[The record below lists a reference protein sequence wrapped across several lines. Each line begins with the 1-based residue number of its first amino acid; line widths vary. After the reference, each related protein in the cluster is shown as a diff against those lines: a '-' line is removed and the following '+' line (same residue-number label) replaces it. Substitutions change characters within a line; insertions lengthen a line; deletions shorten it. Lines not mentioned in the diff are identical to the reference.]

1 MYIISYGWAMSKK
14 LPVEDC
20 KCVKDISEFDE
31 SFIKSYNEES
41 AKEYFLEFHFQCQEH
56 LHSFLKVLPFLP
68 ERMNVEKVQ
77 KFVAILHNKTEF
89 AVYMRNIK
97 QGLSHGLVLKKVHRV
112 IHFNQKFVLKPYIDI
127 NNDLRKVPTNNFGKE
142 FFRLMNN

>member
-1 MYIISYGWAMSKK
+1 MKKVLKSIS
-14 LPVEDC
+14 L
-20 KCVKDISEFDE
+20 
-31 SFIKSYNEES
+31 N
-41 AKEYFLEFHFQCQEH
+41 FLFQCQEH

-68 ERMNVEKVQ
+68 ERTNVEKVQ

-112 IHFNQKFVLKPYIDI
+112 IHFNQKFCLKPYIDI
-127 NNDLRKVPTNNFGKE
+127 NNDLRKVPTNNFGKDI
-142 FFRLMNN
+142 FKLMKN